1 MYIRG
6 SVHLFYS
13 HFTLMTVLP
22 PSQINMLWNFLVT
35 LWYYKPTAV
44 LWRNAHQLDINTNK
58 TVEMLVDPR
67 SVGDHLPVAV
77 NGRNIRQVN
86 SFKYLG
92 IHIVGDL
99 SLVCPQIHQ
108 CWHFLRRLGSFGVC
122 RDIMMIF
129 FYRATIESVLRY
141 GVANGLVI

>member
-1 MYIRG
+1 M
-6 SVHLFYS
+6 S
-13 HFTLMTVLP
+13 
-22 PSQINMLWNFLVT
+22 WCD
-35 LWYYKPTAV
+35 
-44 LWRNAHQLDINTNK
+44 AHQLDISTNK

-108 CWHFLRRLGSFGVC
+108 C
-122 RDIMMIF
+122 
-129 FYRATIESVLRY
+129 
-141 GVANGLVI
+141 